1 MSMENKIAKFGKRCA
16 EMGVNS
22 FCPWVLYIP
31 KAPEKVQKLKK
42 KL

>member
-1 MSMENKIAKFGKRCA
+1 MNMEKRIVELGKKCA
-16 EMGVNS
+16 EMGVNG

-31 KAPEKVQKLKK
+31 KAPEKVKKLKK